1 MSEDTDND
9 DDDST
14 VFSKSKLH
22 LNPHAV
28 ITLAKSIPN
37 CSRVK
42 PPKDYHRNIN
52 ASSSTNTGGG
62 GSGANNNASSATGN
76 KIPAARRSKSDSAPS
91 SSYFSTESTSYFS
104 TFSRRLHLTFSN
116 DEKQDEE
123 YKNNQKAEN
132 EILSFM
138 VSDTH
143 SIEQLAA
150 EAADDEAGGKHAST
164 SDLQGAGIAR
174 IDVYCQSGTVIT
186 CRVIPTADTMDAVD
200 GSSSNN
206 NNPSLQD
213 HKNNAVDTKE
223 DDANDGRKP
232 RERSSSFLQML
243 PTPRKDNVSQ
253 TTKEGNNNDNIINT
267 QEGTQVRHIIR
278 RKCTMDA
285 LRRIFEQ
292 PPKLPEINECIIT
305 DYQLPSPNSNTN
317 YDNDSNN
324 NNNNTDDS
332 SQGSTVS
339 KILRKRQ
346 QKRQTKK
353 HQKFSKLSKEQNT
366 FLKAQ
371 QKKYEKR
378 IRRDEKVRRHV
389 GNAILAAGMGGMGS
403 EMGVDLTSMHSLSL
417 DDTTVTS
424 GGGGTLARSDGNG
437 MHNNP
442 NNNNSRNDG
451 GGGGV
456 GSGIGAA
463 DSDIPAG
470 DAYHAQKAIQDK
482 IEIADMGLAIL
493 MGEAQQL
500 ERIMATMRE
509 TRDKDLETDC
519 TDEGSK
525 GGDTDGDTSL
535 GSVGSKRRNRRAR
548 GGNVDD
554 DDDDDDDS
562 RSYSTMH
569 STDREVGD
577 DSTIGSRTSAGSNSS
592 LEDSSWEERKL
603 ARLMQGCEIEYSF
616 PHDYHD
622 ELEGAL
628 MNDDMEGN
636 SSSEESDEEDS
647 NNEEEDASRASS
659 KVVRRRRGRSPPKD
673 GVSSPPTNASS
684 LHKNKQKLEVSPIV
698 AVPTNGEGCVVLRE
712 NGAFDVVG
720 KIPAIL
726 RKKLFRSKGPMPDQI
741 ALGTLGRYYVHFVD
755 GSFFFYGPPAMSK
768 TLIHGNK
775 QKQRRGKDRNRGK
788 RGEVSVVSVAFG
800 KKLDDFFIVR
810 SDGSWES
817 NGSSP
822 AGLDGLMED
831 RKGRADLLWV
841 ALGANGEWCVRSKH
855 GRVWWEGVS
864 VEADEALADILAE
877 DGENELKFID
887 FGKDDTYFLL
897 HK

>member
-9 DDDST
+9 DGEST

-22 LNPHAV
+22 LNPQAV

-42 PPKDYHRNIN
+42 PPKDNDRNIK

-62 GSGANNNASSATGN
+62 ANNNASSAAG
-76 KIPAARRSKSDSAPS
+76 PAARRSTSDSAPS

-116 DEKQDEE
+116 DEKQEE
-123 YKNNQKAEN
+123 EHKNQKAEN
-132 EILSFM
+132 EILSFI
-138 VSDTH
+138 VSDTY

-150 EAADDEAGGKHAST
+150 EAADEAGGKHAST

-186 CRVIPTADTMDAVD
+186 CRVIPTAVNTTDAVD
-200 GSSSNN
+200 SSSSNN
-206 NNPSLQD
+206 PSLRD
-213 HKNNAVDTKE
+213 LKNDAVGAKG
-223 DDANDGRKP
+223 DDVNDGRKL
-232 RERSSSFLQML
+232 RERSSSFLQIL
-243 PTPRKDNVSQ
+243 PTPRKDNLSQ
-253 TTKEGNNNDNIINT
+253 TTKEDNNDNDNNN
-267 QEGTQVRHIIR
+267 QEGTQVRRIIR

-285 LRRIFEQ
+285 LRRILEQ
-292 PPKLPEINECIIT
+292 PPKLPEINEFIIT
-305 DYQLPSPNSNTN
+305 DYLPPN
-317 YDNDSNN
+317 NDSTKKKKKKKKND
-324 NNNNTDDS
+324 DDS

-339 KILRKRQ
+339 QILRKRQ
-346 QKRQTKK
+346 QKRQSKK
-353 HQKFSKLSKEQNT
+353 HKKFSKFSKEQNT

-378 IRRDEKVRRHV
+378 IRHDEKMRRHV

-417 DDTTVTS
+417 DDSTVTS
-424 GGGGTLARSDGNG
+424 SGGGNTQAGSDGKG
-437 MHNNP
+437 MHSNGNINS
-442 NNNNSRNDG
+442 NNNTSND

-456 GSGIGAA
+456 GSGVGAA
-463 DSDIPAG
+463 ASDMSTG

-493 MGEAQQL
+493 MGEAQRL

-509 TRDKDLETDC
+509 TKDKDLDTDY

-525 GGDTDGDTSL
+525 GADTDGDTTL
-535 GSVGSKRRNRRAR
+535 GSAGSKHRSRRAR

-562 RSYSTMH
+562 RSYSTVQ

-628 MNDDMEGN
+628 MNDDMEDN
-636 SSSEESDEEDS
+636 SSSDSLDEEDS
-647 NNEEEDASRASS
+647 NEEDDASRASS
-659 KVVRRRRGRSPPKD
+659 KVARRRRGRSPPKD
-673 GVSSPPTNASS
+673 GVSSATNASS
-684 LHKNKQKLEVSPIV
+684 LRKKKHKLEVSPIV

-817 NGSSP
+817 NGSLP

-841 ALGANGEWCVRSKH
+841 ALGANDEWCVRSKH